1 MRTESADDWTSMR
14 VELSKSS
21 VAAYFTPVISTVSRS
36 QPVISTEPFMFS
48 TDNRPPGFK
57 LYEYEKFSVKR
68 SDRSPHIMSSQP
80 IIKTERPHTVNSAD
94 FILNSSLCCEY
105 EQKG

>member
-14 VELSKSS
+14 IERNRSS

-48 TDNRPPGFK
+48 TDNLPPGFK

-80 IIKTERPHTVNSAD
+80 TSK
-94 FILNSSLCCEY
+94 L
-105 EQKG
+105 KGTYT